1 MSAARTKRA
10 DRNCQSFSD
19 FFRESEAAADDV
31 VGGSKKNWVKKVFH
45 GSAISFKN
53 IFDKRKLTKL
63 KIRTLKFLPLEIWK

>member
-1 MSAARTKRA
+1 MLLLV
-10 DRNCQSFSD
+10 
-19 FFRESEAAADDV
+19 EA
-31 VGGSKKNWVKKVFH
+31 KKNWVKKVFH